1 MTIQETTFE
10 EIKKITV
17 GKASWLIPTDSL
29 SYKIQILEWAMEH
42 EYAAKDHDRGILFLD
57 TSGAPFL
64 IIGAQLETRRSLV
77 RLRMQVQR
85 IHEPRDKNLPN
96 LIRTIGPTKTSLSG
110 TWTCSEYVIN
120 YQYGYVVEALK
131 LENGVPV
138 DGFCEL
144 SMPDMKWMGK
154 TILEHLREL

>member
-10 EIKKITV
+10 EIKKLAV
-17 GKASWLIPTDSL
+17 GSASWLIPTDSL
-29 SYKIQILEWAMEH
+29 SHKIQILEWAMGH
-42 EYAAKDHDRGILFLD
+42 EYAAKDHGRGILFLD

-64 IIGAQLETRRSLV
+64 IIGALLETWRSLE

-85 IHEPRDKNLPN
+85 IHEPLDKNLPN
-96 LIRTIGPTKTSLSG
+96 LIRKIGPKKMSLSG

-120 YQYGYVVEALK
+120 YRHGCVVEALK

-144 SMPDMKWMGK
+144 SMPDMKWMSK